1 VRLIVLKRKESF
13 VTDNPLLYEINAA
26 AWLYELSRQRG
37 FLLTM
42 GRVPAREWDKIA
54 DMGFHYVWLMGVWKR
69 SEVGKIYFQNAPEY
83 RPLYDEVLPG
93 WTKDDIIGSP
103 YSIESYEP
111 DPLIG
116 NWKDIDRAREELRSR
131 GMGLILDFVPN
142 HTGPDHSWVTDYPDY
157 YMQGD
162 EDDFK
167 TNPAAFFL
175 TRTMGKLLYIA
186 KGRDPYFPP
195 WPDTAQLNY
204 FNPEMRSS
212 LIGELKKIA
221 GHCDGVRCDMA
232 MLVLNEIFP
241 STWGGV
247 GNTKFAEYPKS
258 EFWAEVRER
267 LPGFLLIAEAYWD
280 KEWTLQNLGFDYTY
294 DKRLYDRMV
303 SSSVQ
308 DIYLHLRADISF
320 QRKSIRFIE
329 NHDEPRSAGALS
341 KDKLLAAAT
350 LFSTL
355 PGMKLFQQGQIEG
368 RKIRLPIQLRKAKEE
383 EPDEQIRAFY
393 GKLLSIA
400 KKEVFH
406 EGKWRLKGVFS
417 FMDDSFHNLIA
428 YTWKSRQQLRLVVIN
443 FSQNLSQGRIPLTDE
458 LDADGDYLLT
468 DEMNGREYVRKGADL
483 AAAGLHIILD
493 RYGVHIFDFAGMS
506 Q

>member
-1 VRLIVLKRKESF
+1 MKE
-13 VTDNPLLYEINAA
+13 NPLLYEINTA
-26 AWLYELSRQRG
+26 AWLYELSRQYG
-37 FLLTM
+37 YPLAI
-42 GRVPAREWDKIA
+42 GEVPVREWDTIA
-54 DMGFHYVWLMGVWKR
+54 DLGFHYVWLMGVWKR
-69 SEVGKIYFQNAPEY
+69 SEAGKIYFQNASEY
-83 RPLYDEVLPG
+83 RSLYDEVFPG

-103 YSIESYEP
+103 YSIASYEP

-116 NWKDIDRAREELRSR
+116 TWEDIDKARKEVRKR

-142 HTGPDHSWVTDYPDY
+142 HTGPDHDWVMNHPDY
-157 YMQGD
+157 YIQGS

-167 TNPAAFFL
+167 RSPAGFFPVQN
-175 TRTMGKLLYIA
+175 MGKVWYIA
-186 KGRDPYFPP
+186 RGRDPYFPP

-204 FNPEMRSS
+204 FNPEMRSA
-212 LIGELKKIA
+212 LIHVLKEIA

-241 STWGGV
+241 NTWA
-247 GNTKFAEYPKS
+247 NSKASCEHLKQ
-258 EFWAEVRER
+258 EFWTEVRDT

-280 KEWTLQNLGFDYTY
+280 KEWTLQQLGFDYTY
-294 DKRLYDRMV
+294 DKRLYDRIV

-320 QRKSIRFIE
+320 QRKSTRFIE

-368 RKIRLPIQLRKAKEE
+368 RKIRLPLQLRKAKEE

-393 GKLLSIA
+393 GKLLSIV
-400 KKEVFH
+400 KQDVFH
-406 EGKWRLKGVFS
+406 EGEWGLKEVFS
-417 FMDDSFHNLIA
+417 FMDDSFHSLIA
-428 YTWKSRQQLRLVVIN
+428 YTWKSARRIKLAVIN
-443 FSQNLSQGRIPLTDE
+443 LSQNLSQGRIPLTSE
-458 LDADGDYLLT
+458 LAVDGDYLFT
-468 DEMNGREYVRKGADL
+468 DELNDQEYVRKGTDIITT
-483 AAAGLHIILD
+483 GLHVILD
-493 RYGVHIFDFAGMS
+493 GYKAHIFDIS
-506 Q
+506 RIRQ